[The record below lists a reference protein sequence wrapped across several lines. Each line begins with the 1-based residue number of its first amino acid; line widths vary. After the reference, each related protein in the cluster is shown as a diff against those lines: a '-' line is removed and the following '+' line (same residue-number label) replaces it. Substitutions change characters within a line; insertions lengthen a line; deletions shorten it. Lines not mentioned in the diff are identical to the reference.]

1 MSEEADVLLDGEEET
16 GLQEVNM
23 HILDLGAFTVL
34 NLAHYYLPPPLSV
47 FLT

>member
-23 HILDLGAFTVL
+23 QISDIGAFTFFKFWP
-34 NLAHYYLPPPLSV
+34 LAPPPPC